1 MGIQQE
7 QIQSS
12 TEAAYQQEDNPR
24 SSIWAN
30 LVCVV
35 DSVNYSE
42 NTVERTPTTQAVV
55 DDGLGNVQ
63 YVTMPRLVDVPL
75 LPMKGGGFLIT
86 VPVSVGDYVFV
97 SFSSRC
103 IDGWW
108 ESGQITPPADIRWC
122 DLSDGFAYA
131 GPCKKGEVSGWKENA
146 INIKHIASGTEII
159 LESGK
164 ITLKSTNVEIE
175 ATNTKITGNAEILGN
190 LTVQGGVITNTPAGL
205 IPLNNHKHQLGGNI
219 TGTPQ

>member
-12 TEAAYQQEDNPR
+12 TEAAYQQEDNSR

-42 NTVERTPTTQAVV
+42 NTVECTPTTQAVV

-86 VPVSVGDYVFV
+86 VPVAVGDYVFV

-131 GPCKKGEVSGWKENA
+131 GPCKKGEVTGWKENA

-164 ITLKSTNVEIE
+164 ITLKSANIE
-175 ATNTKITGNAEILGN
+175 LEGNAKVVGN
-190 LTVQGGVITNTPAGL
+190 LAVTGSITMNTNAGP
-205 IPLNNHKHQLGGNI
+205 IQLNNHKHVLGGGGGNI
-219 TGTPQ
+219 TGGPLE